1 MNRTAIFFLLVI
13 APVFAIVLALLGVES
28 IPANPLGWFLL
39 LVGVSY
45 PVGVVIVVWI
55 RKRPFWESGS
65 GGSVV
70 KEERNDRSYWI
81 LVLGM
86 LVVFYLS
93 PLEYLFV
100 PAIIPRAS
108 GFILAGLLLVIAGAA
123 LFVWARRSL
132 RQAYSGHISVTT
144 QQPLVQRGPYRLIRH
159 PAYAGYLLMAAG
171 LGVGYSSL
179 SGLAAGF
186 LLLLPGLIYR
196 IGVEEKVLLAHFG
209 EQYRL
214 YASHTTRLIP
224 GIW

>member
-159 PAYAGYLLMAAG
+159 PAYAGIFQFERFGGRVPAPAARADLPHRRGRKGVARPFWRAVPLVCLPHHAVNTGYL
-171 LGVGYSSL
+171 VK
-179 SGLAAGF
+179 
-186 LLLLPGLIYR
+186 R
-196 IGVEEKVLLAHFG
+196 
-209 EQYRL
+209 
-214 YASHTTRLIP
+214 
-224 GIW
+224 